1 VTLVQEVEKARR
13 QVKTDSYA
21 MSLGELVTMYE
32 SRELNINPAF
42 QRLFRWNINQKSRF
56 VESVLLGIPVPSIFV
71 FETENSQWE
80 LVDGLQRVSTVL
92 EFMGKLRVDGK
103 EAPPSSLIA
112 TKYLPSLKNIVWE
125 KSNKIRDI
133 AIDEQNQLD
142 KSFQFDF
149 RRSKI
154 GVQIL
159 KRSTD
164 EYSKYDLFQRLNA
177 GGTIAEPQEVRNC
190 AVIMANAEFF
200 AYLKDLAENPEFKSV
215 SRITD
220 SGTRIQKHMEYIM
233 RFFVL
238 EGNNFDQS
246 LDVEEFTD
254 TKIIEMATDDVNFRR
269 IGSIF
274 ERVFRLLNA
283 AFGPDALRRYDGN
296 AGKFTG
302 QVGFVALEAIAVGI
316 GRNMDQ
322 IEQMQAPVDFV
333 TQKIKDFW
341 ARPEVSQFS
350 AAGLS
355 GTRRITQ
362 TVPFG
367 EQFFRP

>member
-1 VTLVQEVEKARR
+1 MTLVQEVEKARR

-56 VESVLLGIPVPSIFV
+56 VESVLLGIPIPSIFV
-71 FETENSQWE
+71 FETDNSQWE

-92 EFMGKLRVDGK
+92 EFMGKLRIDGK

-112 TKYLPSLKNIVWE
+112 TKYLPSLRNIVWE
-125 KSNKIRDI
+125 KNDKIRDVSVGDQVQI
-133 AIDEQNQLD
+133 D

-200 AYLKDLAENPEFKSV
+200 AYMKDLAENADFKSV
-215 SRITD
+215 SRITE
-220 SGTRIQKHMEYIM
+220 SGTRIQKHMEYVM

-238 EGNNFDQS
+238 EGDNFDQS

-254 TKIIEMATDDVNFRR
+254 TKIIEMATDEVKFRR

-274 ERVFRLLNA
+274 ERVFRLLSA
-283 AFGPDALRRYDGN
+283 AFGPDALRRYDGK

-316 GRNMDQ
+316 GRNLDE
-322 IEQMQAPVDFV
+322 IEQKPSPVEFV
-333 TQKIKDFW
+333 SQKIKDFW
-341 ARPEVSQFS
+341 AQPEVSQFS